1 MNAAPD
7 IASRPPPSR
16 LWVRVLVA
24 LALLL
29 PMIWAVGFLRF
40 VDSIARLE
48 PAPPIRA
55 DVIVVLTGGA
65 KRVAAGFGL
74 LNQGKGEALFVS
86 GVFPDVRPDDL
97 RALAEAEEISIPD
110 GLLACCVALGFSA
123 RDTRG
128 NATEIAGW
136 LAARDVRSVLMVTS
150 NYHVPRSLM
159 ELQNALPA
167 IKIHPYP
174 VVAGKVMLDAWWRW
188 PGSLRLLA
196 GEYHKLILAGFRLLT
211 PWGGA

>member
-1 MNAAPD
+1 MNASPD
-7 IASRPPPSR
+7 TTPLLPPIR
-16 LWVRVLVA
+16 LWTRVLVT
-24 LALLL
+24 LLML
-29 PMIWAVGFLRF
+29 MLMIWAVGFLRF

-48 PAPPIRA
+48 RAPTTRA

-65 KRVAAGFGL
+65 KRVAAGFRL
-74 LNQGKGEALFVS
+74 LNQGKGAALFVS
-86 GVFPDVRPDDL
+86 GVFSNVRPNDL
-97 RALAEAEEISIPD
+97 RALAEAQKISIPD
-110 GLLACCVALGFSA
+110 SLLACCVTLGFLA
-123 RDTRG
+123 RDTHG
-128 NATEIAGW
+128 NAAEIASW

-167 IKIHPYP
+167 ITIQPYP
-174 VVAGKVMLDAWWRW
+174 VVAAKVILDGWWRW

-196 GEYHKLILAGFRLLT
+196 SEYHKLLLAGFRILA